1 MKRLILGLLILPMSL
16 SAQKSA
22 TNAEVFVTLPD
33 FSVTETRVA
42 NPEPAGTFAA
52 PITELRF
59 EPLIDVQTRNL
70 AEAQGDV
77 TIRGGIFE
85 NTGFRVG
92 AATLYDP
99 QTGHYFAEIPIAP
112 HMLSVPTIITGIEN
126 AHAGFNSTVGTIN
139 YAWNPIRNGGETG
152 IGLGDNNFNLQHI
165 YFGAVNEYNDEGNTV
180 GIDLSYSRSESD
192 GTRLYGDHNFNRY
205 AGRIQLLGE
214 RSQTDLFA
222 GYQSKFFGWP
232 NMYTPFNVNET
243 ESLQTNLYLLNHRE
257 NFSDDSYIEFTG
269 YYRRHKDDYEFN
281 RFEPGQFNPFQHET
295 KVWSAGIQ
303 GHQDFQKIA
312 LNYSAQFLAD
322 EIDSSNLVFGPFSS
336 RSYYKFTLLPEW
348 RQALNAE
355 SDLILRAGVSYDD
368 TNRNGSRVSPMASLS
383 FIQNDGKGSG
393 HRYYFEYAESSQV
406 AGYTAI
412 ASTPNGGLFRGKPDA
427 ARERSRN
434 IEVGADII
442 RPQWQGHIAI
452 FYRLDKDLLDWTYS
466 FESTS
471 ARTANNV
478 DIDTFGTEATFIT
491 HWQDLNFILGY
502 TFLNKSEDYGIA
514 DVDASFYALNFPRH
528 RLTAALTYRFLD
540 QLEFR
545 LDNEFRSQEE
555 NLLRRS
561 SDEAALTSLSLVWYP
576 PSLDGFEFSLTVDN
590 IYNSNFEDIPA
601 TPAVRRQISG
611 YFSYRW

>member
-1 MKRLILGLLILPMSL
+1 MKRLILGLLFLPLSL
-16 SAQKSA
+16 SAQKSESSA
-22 TNAEVFVTLPD
+22 DVFVTLPD

-42 NPEPAGTFAA
+42 NPEPAGTFASA
-52 PITELRF
+52 ITELRF

-92 AATLYDP
+92 AATLFDP

-112 HMLSVPTIITGIEN
+112 QMLSLPTVITGIEN
-126 AHAGFNSTVGTIN
+126 AHAGFNSTVGSIN

-152 IGLGDNNFNLQHI
+152 IGIGDNNLNLQRI

-180 GIDLSYSRSESD
+180 GIDLAFSRSESD
-192 GTRLYGDHNFNRY
+192 GTRMYGDHNFNRY

-243 ESLQTNLYLLNHRE
+243 ENLQTNLYLLNHRE
-257 NFSDDSYIEFTG
+257 NFADDSYIEFTG

-295 KVWSAGIQ
+295 IVWSTGIQ
-303 GHQDFQKIA
+303 GYQDFQKIA

-322 EIDSSNLVFGPFSS
+322 EINSSNLTFGPFSS

-348 RQALNAE
+348 RQALNTE
-355 SDLILRAGVSYDD
+355 TDLILRAGVSYDD
-368 TNRNGSRVSPMASLS
+368 TNRNRSRVSPMASVS
-383 FIQNDGKGSG
+383 ITQNDGKGSG
-393 HRYYFEYAESSQV
+393 HHYYFEYAESSQV

-412 ASTPNGGLFRGKPDA
+412 ASNPNGGLFRGKPDA

-545 LDNEFRSQEE
+545 FDNEFRSQEE

-561 SDEAALTSLSLVWYP
+561 SNEAALTSLSLVWYP
-576 PSLDGFEFSLTVDN
+576 PSLEGFEFSFTVDN
-590 IYNSNFEDIPA
+590 IYNSNFEEIPA

-611 YFSYRW
+611 YFSYKW